1 LCIFVIERIYNKNMA
16 IKKTLLEDIARE
28 LNVSKTLVSMVI
40 NGKGDAYG
48 ISKKTQEKVLAKAG
62 EMQYTPNMFARALR
76 TGKSNLIGLLV
87 ADISNPFYSNIAK
100 YVEKALAEKG
110 YNLMVCS
117 TDENIEKEEKLIQL
131 FAEQQIIDGLIIAT
145 TNTSGEFF
153 RKERLR
159 NFPIVF
165 IDRYLPDIESNY
177 VVADNYQGSFELTDL
192 LIHKGCKNIV
202 AFNIT
207 PSHIS
212 SLTERVRG
220 FKDALHKYN
229 VPFGPDNLVEISFN
243 NIHHDVREKL
253 MKLLKQPEKIDAIY
267 TLNNHIAT
275 ACLNVFNELAF
286 DTKKEGIYF
295 ASFDDISL
303 FDFVKPNIISV
314 SQPLERIGT
323 EAAHL
328 ALKLIDQKVQGTID
342 YEKIVLPTSI
352 ISRN

>member
-1 LCIFVIERIYNKNMA
+1 MSV
-16 IKKTLLEDIARE
+16 KKTLLEDIAKE

-62 EMQYTPNMFARALR
+62 EMEYTPNVFARALR

-87 ADISNPFYSNIAK
+87 PDISNSFYSNIAK
-100 YVEKALAEKG
+100 HVEKALAEKG
-110 YNLMVCS
+110 YNLMICS
-117 TDENIEKEEKLIQL
+117 TDENLEREEKLIQL
-131 FAEQQIIDGLIIAT
+131 FAEQHIIDGLIIAT
-145 TNTSGEFF
+145 TSTTGDFF
-153 RKERLR
+153 KKERLR

-165 IDRYLPDIESNY
+165 IDRFLPNIESNY

-192 LIHKGCKNIV
+192 LIHKGCKNIL
-202 AFNIT
+202 AINIT

-212 SLTERVRG
+212 SLTDRVRG
-220 FKDALHKYN
+220 YKDALTKYN
-229 VPFGPDNLVEISFN
+229 IAFKPQNLLEISFN
-243 NIHHDVREKL
+243 NIQADMREKL
-253 MKLLKQPEKIDAIY
+253 IPILKHANKIDAIY
-267 TLNNHIAT
+267 TLNNNLAT

-286 DTKKEGIYF
+286 DAKKENVYM

-314 SQPLERIGT
+314 SQPLEQIGI
-323 EAAHL
+323 EAANL
-328 ALKLIDQKVQGTID
+328 TMELIDEKGNIAVGHKKV
-342 YEKIVLPTSI
+342 VLPTSI

>member
-1 LCIFVIERIYNKNMA
+1 MA
-16 IKKTLLEDIARE
+16 SKKTLLEDIARE

-40 NGKGDAYG
+40 NGKGDSYG
-48 ISKKTQEKVLAKAG
+48 ISKKTQEKVLSKAS
-62 EMQYTPNMFARALR
+62 ELQYTPNMFARALR

-87 ADISNPFYSNIAK
+87 ADISNSFYSNIAK
-100 YVEKALAEKG
+100 YVERALAEKG
-110 YNLMVCS
+110 YNLMICS
-117 TDENIEKEEKLIQL
+117 TDENIVREEKLIQL
-131 FAEQQIIDGLIIAT
+131 FGEQQIIDGLIIAT

-153 RKERLR
+153 KKERLR

-212 SLTERVRG
+212 SLKERVRG
-220 FKDALHKYN
+220 FKDALQKYN
-229 VPFGPDNLVEISFN
+229 LPFGSENLIEISFN
-243 NIHHDVREKL
+243 NIQQDVRDKL
-253 MKLLKQPEKIDAIY
+253 IRLLKQPGGKIDAIY

-275 ACLNVFNELAF
+275 ACLNVFNELAL
-286 DTKKEGIYF
+286 DMKKEGIYF

-303 FDFVKPNIISV
+303 FDFVKPNVISV
-314 SQPLERIGT
+314 SQPLERIG
-323 EAAHL
+323 EESANL
-328 ALKLIDQKVQGTID
+328 VLKLIEQRSAGVMEFEKVI
-342 YEKIVLPTSI
+342 LPTSI

>member
-1 LCIFVIERIYNKNMA
+1 MA
-16 IKKTLLEDIARE
+16 LKKTLLEDIARE

-40 NGKGDAYG
+40 NGKGDSYG
-48 ISKKTQEKVLAKAG
+48 ISKKTQEKVLSKAG

-110 YNLMVCS
+110 YNLMICS
-117 TDENIEKEEKLIQL
+117 TDENIEREEKLIQL
-131 FAEQQIIDGLIIAT
+131 FAEQQIIDGLIIAS

-153 RKERLR
+153 KKERLR

-177 VVADNYQGSFELTDL
+177 VVANDYQGSFELTDL

-220 FKDALHKYN
+220 FKDALHKYHL
-229 VPFGPDNLVEISFN
+229 PFKESNLVEVSFN
-243 NIHHDVREKL
+243 DIQNDVRKKL
-253 MKLLKQPEKIDAIY
+253 IALLKQSEKIDAIY
-267 TLNNHIAT
+267 TLNNNIAT

-286 DTKKEGIYF
+286 DAKKEGIIF

-314 SQPLERIGT
+314 SQPLEQIGT
-323 EAAHL
+323 EAANL
-328 ALKLIDQKVQGTID
+328 ALKLIDKKGAGTVE